1 MSTLTQYRS
10 SDLLVPTPSNVKCG
24 TTVQN
29 LPFFLSQHSSRGRMR
44 RTSGHQKT
52 EWHRVCV
59 LRPRLAD
66 HVTTT
71 IKKGAD
77 VLVEGT
83 YIVWS
88 YCMAALPTRTVCSL
102 MNDGAIYD

>member
-1 MSTLTQYRS
+1 
-10 SDLLVPTPSNVKCG
+10 
-24 TTVQN
+24 
-29 LPFFLSQHSSRGRMR
+29 MR

-71 IKKGAD
+71 IKKGAY

-102 MNDGAIYD
+102 MNDGAIYDSGG